1 LWDDPE
7 YLDKKESDMGRRSTI
22 DKLPPKVRTVIIDC
36 IRANRHF
43 TLDEIIFSLEQHG
56 FTQMSRAALHRY
68 LPTLDKKDALCA
80 NPNEGTIVTIVE
92 RGSGEV
98 RTVKSSASGLA
109 IEELIKEIGLPDR
122 VS

>member
-1 LWDDPE
+1 
-7 YLDKKESDMGRRSTI
+7 MGRRSTI
-22 DKLPPKVRTVIIDC
+22 GKLPPEQRTAVINC

-43 TLDEIIFSLEQHG
+43 TLDEIMFSLKESG
-56 FTQMSRAALHRY
+56 FTQLSRSSLGRF
-68 LPTLDKKDALCA
+68 LPDLDRMDALCA

-109 IEELIKEIGLPDR
+109 IEQLLKKMELSAG